1 MPLPDPKVAVNLK
14 GRKERLD
21 EAIEMSEG
29 EAKPKQALPN
39 PKEVEE
45 VKSPGLLK
53 LKSPGLLKRITS
65 MVTGSNPYLD
75 R

>member
-1 MPLPDPKVAVNLK
+1 MMPLPDPKVAVNLK

-39 PKEVEE
+39 PKEVEK
-45 VKSPGLLK
+45 V
-53 LKSPGLLKRITS
+53 KSPGLLKRITS
-65 MVTGSNPYLD
+65 MVTGSNPYLN